1 MDYYEQLI
9 YRFARRY
16 QAKKIYP
23 ATVICARLNQ
33 EVVIEKSGAVPT
45 PLALQLENKLT
56 YLGELGTRNN
66 GGNFIGRCAEVR
78 ASNPILLDNLS
89 RRTDQ
94 VNFTNAYRPRT
105 MQIIVRCNNCNQTF

>member
-1 MDYYEQLI
+1 MNYYEQLI
-9 YRFARRY
+9 YRFALRY

-33 EVVIEKSGAVPT
+33 EVVIDKSGAVPM
-45 PLALQLENKLT
+45 PLAQQLEARLSV
-56 YLGELGTRNN
+56 LGEIGARNN

-78 ASNPILLDNLS
+78 ASNPILLGNLA
-89 RRTDQ
+89 RRPNQ